1 MFDDRMSLEEG
12 RRVGSSFFAARATQG
27 DDIRVN
33 VPSLLLLLLFLLL
46 LFFARVP
53 VSSGERARKKCGF
66 LCRRQR
72 ERVKKRKRSGRRTTT
87 ICKLPDEIK
96 I

>member
-1 MFDDRMSLEEG
+1 MSLEEG

-33 VPSLLLLLLFLLL
+33 VPSLLLLLLFFLL

-53 VSSGERARKKCGF
+53 VSSGER
-66 LCRRQR
+66 
-72 ERVKKRKRSGRRTTT
+72 ERVRNVDFCAAANERKRKREREVEEELRT

>member
-1 MFDDRMSLEEG
+1 MFDDNVFEEG
-12 RRVGSSFFAARATQG
+12 GELGPLFRRESGQG

-53 VSSGERARKKCGF
+53 VSSRK
-66 LCRRQR
+66 
-72 ERVKKRKRSGRRTTT
+72 ERVENVDFVPPPTRGVKREEVEELRT

>member
-1 MFDDRMSLEEG
+1 
-12 RRVGSSFFAARATQG
+12 
-27 DDIRVN
+27 
-33 VPSLLLLLLFLLL
+33 LLLLLLLLL

-72 ERVKKRKRSGRRTTT
+72 EREKEKEKWKNYYLQITR
-87 ICKLPDEIK
+87 
-96 I
+96 